1 MKICLNKLFHCKIHL
16 PLFFLIHSF
25 SYSSSYKQ
33 FFHQPQKSSNPT
45 IFKPPHISTY
55 ITIYPNTPLHF
66 PTDISQHKKKVT
78 KLVQLYS
85 PSPSNLETRRKLQIL
100 FLHRIAHPPW
110 NSNELDPTAHQW
122 ISRFFFFGKVETL
135 PGRACI
141 FNSRLSA
148 PLHPL
153 FHREKKKKR
162 KKKGRFHAWTCAC
175 ECGRRL
181 KIRFSLITSYVPR
194 NFCSYTP
201 RFNPCSR
208 FVDVAPRRGLTGR
221 EN

>member
-1 MKICLNKLFHCKIHL
+1 MKICLNKLFHCKIYL
-16 PLFFLIHSF
+16 LLFFLIHSF

-100 FLHRIAHPPW
+100 FLHRIAHPPDEQQRTRS
-110 NSNELDPTAHQW
+110 NSASVP
-122 ISRFFFFGKVETL
+122 FFFFFLVRLKLFLVELVYLTL
-135 PGRACI
+135 ACQL
-141 FNSRLSA
+141 LST
-148 PLHPL
+148 P
-153 FHREKKKKR
+153 FSIVKKKKR

>member
-55 ITIYPNTPLHF
+55 ITIYPNTLLHF

-100 FLHRIAHPPW
+100 FLHRIAHPPDEQQRTRS
-110 NSNELDPTAHQW
+110 NSASVPF
-122 ISRFFFFGKVETL
+122 FFFFGKVETL

-153 FHREKKKKR
+153 LYREKKKE
-162 KKKGRFHAWTCAC
+162 KKGTF
-175 ECGRRL
+175 
-181 KIRFSLITSYVPR
+181 PR
-194 NFCSYTP
+194 VNVCVRVWS
-201 RFNPCSR
+201 S
-208 FVDVAPRRGLTGR
+208 A
-221 EN
+221 ENTVLADYELRSTKFLLVHPTF

>member
-66 PTDISQHKKKVT
+66 PTDISQHKKKSYKARPT
-78 KLVQLYS
+78 LLPLSLKSGNAQKIANS
-85 PSPSNLETRRKLQIL
+85 FPSPYSSSTGWTATNSIQQ
-100 FLHRIAHPPW
+100 RISAV
-110 NSNELDPTAHQW
+110 
-122 ISRFFFFGKVETL
+122 FFFFLVRLKLFLVELVYLTL
-135 PGRACI
+135 ACQL
-141 FNSRLSA
+141 LST
-148 PLHPL
+148 P
-153 FHREKKKKR
+153 FSIVKKKKR